1 MSKQDRQGART
12 ASDLERKY
20 NFGKTFAELMG
31 LANDARE
38 SVDSLA
44 SELRNEITEQSTSL
58 TRSAEEIA
66 MKAISETTFADDI
79 EALNTEV
86 SELKVTSG
94 KISLDFEKTEKKLN
108 EVDGDLKSVVEDL
121 QKHFEFTVD
130 GLVIKAGDNSMSLLI
145 DNDLIRFQ
153 KNGQDFGWWDGV
165 NFHTGNIFVDVDEVA
180 QFGNYGFV
188 PYDGSDADGLDLVR
202 VGE

>member
-12 ASDLERKY
+12 VADLERKY
-20 NFGKTFAELMG
+20 NYGKTFAELMG

-188 PYDGSDADGLDLVR
+188 PYDGDDADGLDLVR
-202 VGE
+202 VGG